1 SSAGAEDFTLDVG
14 LSATA
19 AEAVDESVV
28 AADEG
33 VFLAGVD
40 LAAAEDSAAV
50 VADEEFFTVFVAELC
65 DTVGVVSVVVFL
77 LPAVFVSVLF
87 ASAVF
92 LLADGFAVEDFFVV
106 EAVAAEVLRV
116 PDFAAVAPEP
126 PAFVPAVFV
135 PAAFVPAVVDRVVDF
150 FGVDAD
156 PLVLLVAVLSSD
168 ASVALCEAAAFVL
181 RRREDCMDAA
191 GSLRAARE
199 VFSFSASPVP
209 SSALL
214 PEKKTSTG
222 RSVEFASGINAP
234 SPRPRPRF
242 LRSATTY
249 SSIRYFLS
257 GFAV

>member
-1 SSAGAEDFTLDVG
+1 MDSPAFVAEGVASLAGAEDFTLDVG
-14 LSATA
+14 PSAAA

-135 PAAFVPAVVDRVVDF
+135 PAVFVPAAFFPAVVDRVVDF
-150 FGVDAD
+150 FVADAD

-168 ASVALCEAAAFVL
+168 ASVDL
-181 RRREDCMDAA
+181 
-191 GSLRAARE
+191 
-199 VFSFSASPVP
+199 
-209 SSALL
+209 
-214 PEKKTSTG
+214 
-222 RSVEFASGINAP
+222 
-234 SPRPRPRF
+234 
-242 LRSATTY
+242 
-249 SSIRYFLS
+249 
-257 GFAV
+257 

>member
-1 SSAGAEDFTLDVG
+1 MDSPAFVAEGVASLAGAEDFTLDVG
-14 LSATA
+14 PSAAA

-40 LAAAEDSAAV
+40 LAPAEDSAAV
-50 VADEEFFTVFVAELC
+50 VVDEEFFTVFV
-65 DTVGVVSVVVFL
+65 
-77 LPAVFVSVLF
+77 SVLF
-87 ASAVF
+87 PSAVF

-150 FGVDAD
+150 FVVDAD

-168 ASVALCEAAAFVL
+168 ASVDL
-181 RRREDCMDAA
+181 
-191 GSLRAARE
+191 
-199 VFSFSASPVP
+199 
-209 SSALL
+209 
-214 PEKKTSTG
+214 
-222 RSVEFASGINAP
+222 
-234 SPRPRPRF
+234 
-242 LRSATTY
+242 
-249 SSIRYFLS
+249 
-257 GFAV
+257 